1 MDVNVL
7 HKDNVITV
15 TVEENPVINQIS
27 FEGNEDF
34 KDETLKEEISL
45 RSRLVYTKSKL
56 LSDTKRLQEVYRR
69 SGRFSAKVLPKII
82 KLSSNRVNIVF
93 EINEGKVTRV
103 SKVNFIGNKEFSDST
118 LLDVITTKESR
129 WYKFFSVDDTYDPDR
144 INYDRELLRRY
155 YLKNGYVDFR
165 VVSAIAELTS
175 NKKNFFIT
183 FTIIEG
189 DRYKVSDVDVKVSI
203 PELDKEDFLEVI
215 ETEKNE
221 WYSSDDVDKSL
232 ENIESLSG
240 SMGYAFVDVAPRIK
254 RDQKDK
260 TLTVNYTVKE
270 GKKVF
275 VENIDIVGNRRTLDK
290 IIRREFLISEGS
302 PFSSEKVK
310 KSKDELRRLGIF
322 EKVEVETES
331 GSSPDR
337 VNVNVEVQERATG
350 EFTIGAGYSTSDGPV
365 GNTHIRER
373 NLLGKGQDLKLS
385 FSLSGRTSQIDLSF
399 TEPYFM
405 DKDLSAGFDIF
416 KIEKDYQDESG
427 YKSDETCL

>member
-1 MDVNVL
+1 M
-7 HKDNVITV
+7 T
-15 TVEENPVINQIS
+15 
-27 FEGNEDF
+27 
-34 KDETLKEEISL
+34 
-45 RSRLVYTKSKL
+45 
-56 LSDTKRLQEVYRR
+56 
-69 SGRFSAKVLPKII
+69 VLPKII

-129 WYKFFSVDDTYDPDR
+129 WYKIFSVDDTYDPDR

-189 DRYKVSDVDVKVSI
+189 GRYKVSDVDVKVSI

-275 VENIDIVGNRRTLDK
+275 ILP
-290 IIRREFLISEGS
+290 S
-302 PFSSEKVK
+302 K
-310 KSKDELRRLGIF
+310 K
-322 EKVEVETES
+322 
-331 GSSPDR
+331 PP
-337 VNVNVEVQERATG
+337 
-350 EFTIGAGYSTSDGPV
+350 TS
-365 GNTHIRER
+365 
-373 NLLGKGQDLKLS
+373 
-385 FSLSGRTSQIDLSF
+385 
-399 TEPYFM
+399 
-405 DKDLSAGFDIF
+405 
-416 KIEKDYQDESG
+416 
-427 YKSDETCL
+427 